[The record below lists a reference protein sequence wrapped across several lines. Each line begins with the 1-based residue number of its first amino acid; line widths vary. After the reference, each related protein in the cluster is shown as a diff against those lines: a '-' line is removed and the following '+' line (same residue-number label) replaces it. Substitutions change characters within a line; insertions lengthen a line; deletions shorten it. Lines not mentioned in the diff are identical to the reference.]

1 MSNSRKRILFA
12 VGGVLGVLVLM
23 GLAVVLVLGV
33 SAKRQVQTLVSDALG
48 MEVSVGGRLG
58 FGFFPS
64 FHVSMENVQIR
75 NRGSEVASAVQAN
88 LGIELFPLL
97 HNEVRMDS
105 IDLKHV
111 RMTIERQRD
120 GKFNFETRSKLNG
133 TVEFADTTKV
143 SLSDVSLLYTDRQSG
158 KGFEADSCDLDV
170 SHLQRLEQKGATPLS
185 SLSLTAVLVCGTI
198 RTTDLVMSDV
208 KLSINGKDGIF
219 DLDPVTTHVFGGVGS
234 GNIRADF
241 SGSVPEYH
249 VRYSLSNFRLAESFR
264 TLSPRKVGDGP
275 MDFSA
280 NLSMKGVTTEA
291 MVQSAAGEVSLR
303 GHDLTLEIGD
313 IDKELARY
321 QSSQNFNLVDV
332 AAFFFAGPLGL
343 AVTKGFNFAGTLQKS
358 GGSSQIRTLVSEWR
372 VERGVA
378 QAKDVAM
385 ATKENRVALK
395 GGLDFVHGRFKE
407 VTVGVIDAQG
417 CATAQE
423 KIRGPFDRPEVEK
436 PGVATSLAG
445 PALRLLGQAKG
456 LLGGKCDVFYA
467 GSVAPPH

>member
-12 VGGVLGVLVLM
+12 VGGVLGVLVLI
-23 GLAVVLVLGV
+23 GLVVLLVLGV
-33 SAKRQVQTLVSDALG
+33 NAKRQVQTLVSDALG
-48 MEVSVGGRLG
+48 MEVSVAGRLG
-58 FGFFPS
+58 VGFFPS
-64 FHVSMENVQIR
+64 FHVSMEDVQIR
-75 NRGSEVASAVQAN
+75 NDGSEVASAAQAS

-97 HNEVRMDS
+97 HSEVRMDS
-105 IDLKHV
+105 IELKHV
-111 RMTIERQRD
+111 RMTVERQRD
-120 GKFNFETRSKLNG
+120 GKFNFETQSKLKR
-133 TVEFADTTKV
+133 TVQFADATKV
-143 SLSDVSLLYTDRQSG
+143 SLADVTLLYTDRQSG

-170 SHLQRLEQKGATPLS
+170 SHMQRSEQKSATPAS
-185 SLSLTAVLVCGTI
+185 SLSFTAVLACETI
-198 RTTDLVMSDV
+198 RTSDLVMSDV
-208 KLSINGKDGIF
+208 KLSIGAKEGVF
-219 DLDPVTTHVFGGVGS
+219 DLNPITMHVFSGLGT

-249 VRYSLSNFRLAESFR
+249 VHYSLSTFRLAESFR
-264 TLSPRKVGDGP
+264 TLSQRTVGDGP

-280 NLSMKGVTTEA
+280 DLSMKGVTRDA
-291 MVQSAAGEVSLR
+291 MVRSAGGDVSLR

-332 AAFFFAGPLGL
+332 GALFFAGPLGL
-343 AVTKGFNFAGTLQKS
+343 AVTKGFNFAAIFQNS
-358 GGSSQIRTLVSEWR
+358 AGSSAIRTLVSEWR

-395 GGLDFVHGRFKE
+395 GGLDFVNGRFKE
-407 VTVGVIDAQG
+407 VTVAVIDAQG
-417 CATAQE
+417 CPTAQE
-423 KIRGPFDRPEVEK
+423 KIRGPFDKPEVEK
-436 PGVATSLAG
+436 PSVATSLAG
-445 PALRLLGQAKG
+445 PALRLLRQAKG